1 MAKKAYVGVSS
12 KARKTKKIYIGVS
25 GKARKVK
32 KGYIGVNG
40 KARLFF
46 TGQLELVK
54 KSNAISLSVARRDIG
69 GASNDNYALFAG
81 GYGGDGSGTV
91 QVNIDAYNASLTRSL
106 TYMDYYAEGVGG
118 GTIGNVALLIGGYN
132 RTPYKYFST
141 VDNSLVFTRVFTSG
155 TGNSD
160 VKTVKLANYLIM
172 TACASTDFTNSKWFS
187 AVDNAMTFRNI
198 NTSSIEYYGANHK
211 FLYGGGALLNN
222 KAVFIGGYNGS
233 NQATVIDNS
242 LTMQTVKISDDWLS
256 STAVANTNNYA
267 IVYTRQSSKIRAY
280 NASYTE
286 TQVGPS
292 AYTRTFTSPLSA
304 SGLAIFA
311 GGDSNVVEYLD
322 DSLTLRTASN
332 LSNIAGNGP
341 TGATIGQYVLFAGGY
356 SSGYIATTNV
366 YQLS

>member
-1 MAKKAYVGVSS
+1 MAKKAYVGVSNV
-12 KARKTKKIYIGVS
+12 ARKSKKIYIGVS

-54 KSNAISLSVARRDIG
+54 KSNAANLGMARRDIG

-81 GYGGDGSGTV
+81 GTGTNSTEV
-91 QVNIDAYNASLTRSL
+91 SSVDAYNASLTKSDF
-106 TYMDYYAEGVGG
+106 YGYVAEAIGG
-118 GTIGNVALLIGGYN
+118 GTIGNVALFIGGYN
-132 RTPYKYFST
+132 GGPTTYFWT
-141 VDNSLVFTRVFTSG
+141 VDNSLSITRVFTSG

-160 VKTVKLANYLIM
+160 VKTVKLADYLIM
-172 TACASTDFTNSKWFS
+172 TAYASTGYTGSKWFS

-198 NTSSIEYYGANHK
+198 NTSSIQYYGANHK
-211 FLYGGGALLNN
+211 FLYGGGALLND

-256 STAVANTNNYA
+256 YTAVANTNNYA
-267 IVYTRQSSKIRAY
+267 VVYTRQSPKIRVY
-280 NASYTE
+280 NSSYTE

-292 AYTRTFTSPLSA
+292 AYTRTLTSPLSA

-332 LSNIAGNGP
+332 LSSAAGNGP

-356 SSGYIATTNV
+356 YSGYIATTNV